1 MKTRKNPGPP
11 GPSRSRMIGLSLI
24 ELMVALAIGSFLI
37 AGAVYVYVESRK
49 NYTVNEILAR
59 MQENA
64 RYAMTTLEPDV
75 RLANHWGLINNP
87 QMIVGAVGN
96 TPLNLAGYANVD
108 DCDWGT
114 LSGGGFAIDLRR
126 PIDGINQDGY
136 TGNPVPCTATAAG
149 GRARRT
155 TADTIIVRRAEEVP
169 GTAEV
174 NTLQLYTTRQG
185 ASSRVFVDGTAPGPM
200 VVDPVYG
207 AQAEIRNLVVRAYY
221 VANPPN
227 AAGQPS
233 LRRRNLVG
241 GPGAGN
247 PRFIDEEIMPG
258 VEDVQVQFG
267 IDLGADDDGDGAP
280 DDRDGNGLP
289 DRYNGVVTRY
299 VNPGDDDLD
308 RAQVVAVRV
317 WLRVRAE
324 TPEPGFQDGKTY
336 EYADVSYTPAGNDRR
351 FRRMLVSRTIQIR
364 NTVNLQT

>member
-1 MKTRKNPGPP
+1 MRTNKKNAGPFGPTRAQ
-11 GPSRSRMIGLSLI
+11 MIGLSLI
-24 ELMVALAIGSFLI
+24 ELMVALAIGTFLI

-87 QMIVGAVGN
+87 QMIIGAAGN
-96 TPLNLAGYANVD
+96 TPLNLAAYANVD
-108 DCDWGT
+108 DCGSD
-114 LSGGGFAIDLRR
+114 FAIDLRR

-136 TGNPVPCTATAAG
+136 TGNPVPCAATASG
-149 GRARRT
+149 GGTRRT
-155 TADTIIVRRAEEVP
+155 SADTIIVRRADETT
-169 GTAEV
+169 GAAAA

-185 ASSRVFVDGTAPGPM
+185 ASSQVFVNGTTPGPM

-221 VANPPN
+221 VTNGSSV
-227 AAGQPS
+227 AGQPS

-241 GPGAGN
+241 GPGVGN
-247 PRFIDEEIMPG
+247 PQFLDEEIMPG

-267 IDLGADDDGDGAP
+267 IDLGADDDGNGTP
-280 DDRDGNGLP
+280 DDRDLNGLP
-289 DRYNGVVTRY
+289 DRYDGVATRY
-299 VNPGDDDLD
+299 VNPGDPAL
-308 RAQVVAVRV
+308 AGALVVAVRL
-317 WLRVRAE
+317 WLRVRAA

-336 EYADVSYTPAGNDRR
+336 DYADVSYTPAGNDRQ
-351 FRRMLVSRTIQIR
+351 FRRLLVSRTIQIR